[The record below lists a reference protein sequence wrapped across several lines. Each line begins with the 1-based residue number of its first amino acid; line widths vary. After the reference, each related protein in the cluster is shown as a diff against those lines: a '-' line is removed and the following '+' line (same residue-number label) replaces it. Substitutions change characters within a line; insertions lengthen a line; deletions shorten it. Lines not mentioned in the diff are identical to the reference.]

1 MALVE
6 NGAEFL
12 HVIISLS
19 ALLFAA
25 KLFAEIFHRLKM
37 PIVLGELLAGIIVGP
52 FAIGGLMFFDGEPL
66 VALNETIRNIGEI
79 SAIVILFVAGLEIT
93 PREFLRGG
101 AASFTVG
108 SLGVILPF
116 FVGFI
121 VLTLFGLDALESM
134 LVATALTATS
144 IAISVQ
150 VLTELGKM
158 QTKEARLILGAAIV
172 DDILAIAV
180 LSVVTTMVQTGDTS
194 PPITDIA
201 ILILQILGLF
211 AALLIGSILLV
222 PRLLHVQRLWKSKGS
237 IEGIVTASFFGAAGI
252 AAFVGLSPIVGA
264 FAVGM
269 AVASS
274 RLIKQVDEYVE
285 KLLIIFGPLFFAIIG
300 AQVDLRGVN
309 LNVLYLSG
317 IVISIAIVTKLVG
330 CGLPSILFLK
340 DKTKA
345 LRVGIGMISRGE
357 VGLIVAGVGVATG
370 ALSSDIYTTVII
382 MVALTTIITPIWLK
396 KSYMRHENS
405 MPPPQSSI
413 SGKENR

>member
-1 MALVE
+1 MVLEESSVQ
-6 NGAEFL
+6 FVHL
-12 HVIISLS
+12 IISL
-19 ALLFAA
+19 AILLFAA
-25 KLFAEIFHRLKM
+25 KLFAELFHKLKL
-37 PIVLGELLAGIIVGP
+37 PVVLGELLAGIIVGP
-52 FAIGGLMFFDGEPL
+52 FAIGGLFLFDGEPL
-66 VALNETIRNIGEI
+66 VMLDETVRNIGEI

-108 SLGVILPF
+108 TLGVILPF
-116 FVGFI
+116 FVGFV
-121 VLTLFGLDALESM
+121 VLTFFGFDALESM

-150 VLTELGKM
+150 VLTEIGKM

-172 DDILAIAV
+172 DDILAIAI
-180 LSVVTTMVQTGDTS
+180 LSVVTTMVQTGDIS
-194 PPITDIA
+194 PELMDVA

-211 AALLIGSILLV
+211 AALLIGSIFLI
-222 PRLLHVQRLWKSKGS
+222 PRLLNVQRLWKSKGS

-269 AVASS
+269 AVAST
-274 RLIKQVDEYVE
+274 RLIKQVDEYAE
-285 KLLIIFGPLFFAIIG
+285 KLLIIFGPLFFVIIG

-317 IVISIAIVTKLVG
+317 LVVAIAVTTKVVG
-330 CGLPSILFLK
+330 CGLPSIIFLK

-345 LRVGIGMISRGE
+345 FRVGIGMISRGE
-357 VGLIVAGVGVATG
+357 VGLIVAGVGVSTG

-396 KSYMRHENS
+396 RSYTNDKNL
-405 MPPPQSSI
+405 MPQPSS
-413 SGKENR
+413 SN

>member
-1 MALVE
+1 MALE
-6 NGAEFL
+6 NGFEFL
-12 HVIISLS
+12 HVIISL
-19 ALLFAA
+19 AILLFTA
-25 KLFAEIFHRLKM
+25 KVFAEIFHRLKM
-37 PIVLGELLAGIIVGP
+37 PIVLGELLAGIIIGP
-52 FAIGGLMFFDGEPL
+52 FAIGGLIFFDGEPL
-66 VALNETIRNIGEI
+66 VVLDETVRNIGGI

-108 SLGVILPF
+108 SIGVIVPF
-116 FVGFI
+116 FVGFV
-121 VLTLFGLDALESM
+121 VLTFFGLEALESM

-158 QTKEARLILGAAIV
+158 QTKEAKLILGAAIV

-194 PPITDIA
+194 PQVMDVIF
-201 ILILQILGLF
+201 LILQILGLF
-211 AALLIGSILLV
+211 AVLLIGSIVLI
-222 PRLLHVQRLWKSKGS
+222 PRLLHVEKLWKSKGS

-269 AVASS
+269 AVAGT
-274 RLIKQVDEYVE
+274 RLIRQVDEYAE

-309 LNVLYLSG
+309 LDVLYLSG
-317 IVISIAIVTKLVG
+317 IVIVIAVVTKIVG
-330 CGLPSILFLK
+330 CGLPSLIFLK

-345 LRVGIGMISRGE
+345 LRVGIGMVSRGE
-357 VGLIVAGVGVATG
+357 VGLIVAGVGVISAGVLT
-370 ALSSDIYTTVII
+370 SDIYTTVII

-396 KSYMRHENS
+396 KSFKSELASQH
-405 MPPPQSSI
+405 SS
-413 SGKENR
+413 